1 MMFRKVFIKVCDTFL
16 ASEFSRKYFIR
27 NNTEHICHLSKTL
40 IRQINI
46 ILSGV
51 FSNCYFMKVVSFFSR
66 FAIVCNI
73 AFLLFIFLGEME
85 ARKPV
90 TGEMDRIIAVS
101 YVKDIVITLG
111 VAAIIINILLCT
123 IYAIL
128 IIIGRQKLIPKSLAV
143 VNCLFL
149 ILQFLYF
156 FYR

>member
-1 MMFRKVFIKVCDTFL
+1 
-16 ASEFSRKYFIR
+16 
-27 NNTEHICHLSKTL
+27 
-40 IRQINI
+40 
-46 ILSGV
+46 
-51 FSNCYFMKVVSFFSR
+51 MKVVSFFSR

-73 AFLLFIFLGEME
+73 AFLLFIFLGKME

-90 TGEMDRIIAVS
+90 TGETGRVVAVS

-123 IYAIL
+123 VYAVL
-128 IIIGRQKLIPKSLAV
+128 IIIGKQKLIPKSLAI